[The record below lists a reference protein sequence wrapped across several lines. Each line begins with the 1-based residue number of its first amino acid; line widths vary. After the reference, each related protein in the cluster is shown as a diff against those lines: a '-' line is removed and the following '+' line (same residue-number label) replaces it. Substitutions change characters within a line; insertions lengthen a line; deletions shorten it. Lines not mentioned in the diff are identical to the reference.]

1 MKKLQLNKKV
11 VSALN
16 KSEMRTINGGLAD
29 AEAISIASCNRGSER
44 NKDCCKSGRIDISLS
59 TVSVSC

>member
-16 KSEMRTINGGLAD
+16 KAEMSKVRGGVAD
-29 AEAISIASCNRGSER
+29 ISVASCKRGSAKG
-44 NKDCCKSGRIDISLS
+44 KDCCDSGRIDVSLS
-59 TVSVSC
+59 TVSTSC

>member
-16 KSEMRTINGGLAD
+16 KSEMRAIKGGLEQ
-29 AEAISIASCNRGSER
+29 AEISIASCKRGSALH
-44 NKDCCKSGRIDISLS
+44 KDCCNSGRIDLSLS

>member
-16 KSEMRTINGGLAD
+16 KSEMRAINGGLQ
-29 AEAISIASCNRGSER
+29 AEISIASCKRGSDLH
-44 NKDCCKSGRIDISLS
+44 KDCCNSGRIDISIT
-59 TVSVSC
+59 TVGGVTCG

>member
-29 AEAISIASCNRGSER
+29 AEAISLASCKRGSDR
-44 NKDCCKSGRIDISLS
+44 HKDCCKSGRIDISLS
-59 TVSVSC
+59 GVGENC